1 MRSDGIVSKISLAL
15 WTIASADGFDKEG
28 DNVRFEKF
36 IVSSSFMLDCICIF
50 FLGVMM
56 SLP

>member
-1 MRSDGIVSKISLAL
+1 MRSDGVVSEISHAL

-36 IVSSSFMLDCICIF
+36 IVSSSFMLECIFF